1 MKKTMKLTAV
11 AAAALCLCVS
21 AAGCGKKSVNVTE
34 NLEIKFNGYDGYA
47 TASLVN
53 ATDWIS
59 EVSSTYGA
67 ELEMLELA
75 ELEANLYDAV
85 DFEITPAEDISN
97 GDEITVTVTVDNTKF
112 EEEKFKLEGGTL
124 TFTAEGLEEVE
135 TFDPFTGLSL
145 VYEGFAPNGT
155 AYISGGSDT
164 NLTFILDK
172 NTGLSN
178 GDTVTVTAETYTGAS
193 MDEYC
198 AQYGRMPSTT
208 EKTFTVEGLASYA
221 SEIAEIP
228 EDMMQKMDSQAQD
241 VFHAYVAREWDEP
254 EGLQSI
260 TLLGHY
266 FLKPKDIN
274 TELSPFNKLYL
285 VYEVKATNSNIG
297 EFTYFYYTR
306 YDNIILLDDGTCSV
320 DLSNYSTP
328 GNSCVVGTYPGFI
341 FDNTLYADGY
351 NDLDSLFSNC
361 VTTQI
366 DKYAYESTVK

>member
-1 MKKTMKLTAV
+1 MKKTLRSLAAV
-11 AAAALCLCVS
+11 SALCLCVS
-21 AAGCGKKSVNVTE
+21 ASACGKKSVNVTE
-34 NLEIKFNGYDGYA
+34 NLEMKFNGYDGYA
-47 TASLVN
+47 TASLLN
-53 ATDWIS
+53 STDWIS
-59 EVSSTYGA
+59 NVVTTYG
-67 ELEMLELA
+67 EGMDMTQLA
-75 ELEANLYDAV
+75 MLEANLYDAV
-85 DFEITPAEDISN
+85 DFDIVPAEDISN

-112 EEEKFKLEGGTL
+112 EDQKFQLEGGTV

-135 TFDPFTGLSL
+135 TFDPFTGLNL
-145 VYEGFAPNGT
+145 TYEGFAPNGT
-155 AYISGGSDT
+155 AYISSSPDV
-164 NLTFILDK
+164 NLSFSMDK

-178 GDTVTVTAETYTGAS
+178 GDTITVTAETYTGVS
-193 MDEYC
+193 MEEFC
-198 AQYGRMPSTT
+198 AQYGKMPSVT
-208 EKTFTVEGLASYA
+208 EKTFTVEGLPAYA

-228 EDMMQKMDSQAQD
+228 EEMMQKMDTQAQD
-241 VFHAYVAREWDEP
+241 VFKASVAREWDEP

-274 TELSPFNKLYL
+274 TELSPFNKIYL

-306 YDNIILLDDGTCSV
+306 FDNIILLDDGTCSV
-320 DLSNYSTP
+320 DLSNYTTP

-341 FDNTLYADGY
+341 FENTLYADGY